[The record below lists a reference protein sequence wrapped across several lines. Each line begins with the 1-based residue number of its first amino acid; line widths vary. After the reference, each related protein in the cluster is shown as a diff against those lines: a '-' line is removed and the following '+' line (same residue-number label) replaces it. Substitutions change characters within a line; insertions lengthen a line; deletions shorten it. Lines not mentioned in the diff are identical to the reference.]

1 MEKDRNRKLKLL
13 KLLELLR
20 QETDE
25 QHPMKTTDICQR
37 LESMDISC
45 DRRIL
50 ASEIQTLC
58 EQGYEIQQCQ
68 VGRAK
73 GYYIDDRAF
82 SVPELRM
89 LIDAVEAS
97 QLLTDKKTQELI
109 DKIVRLSGDRQA
121 EILKSSIVRFN
132 TAKPTNER
140 IYYTIEALERAIR
153 LKKKVTL
160 RYFHL
165 NEHREKVYRSEN
177 GIHTVE
183 PIALV
188 YNNDRYYLTCYN
200 PTADRNYNYRLDRIE
215 WVEILDDKISK
226 NAVIRSRSVAKYTA
240 QVFRMYGGTPEKV
253 TLLFD
258 AHMID
263 YIYEKFGMDTKIW
276 PCGESQYT
284 ARVYVQLSPTFY
296 GWLFQFAGKLK
307 IIAPEGAC
315 REYKEML
322 KSQWNNHYDLIQSS
336 ENI

>member
-1 MEKDRNRKLKLL
+1 MERDKNRKMKLL
-13 KLLELLR
+13 KLLEIL
-20 QETDE
+20 QKETDE
-25 QHPMKTTDICQR
+25 QHPITTAELCQR

-73 GYYIDDRAF
+73 GYFIDDRIF

-97 QLLTDKKTQELI
+97 QLLTEKKTQELI

-132 TAKPTNER
+132 SAKPTNER
-140 IYYTIEALERAIR
+140 IYYTIEALEKAIR
-153 LKKKVTL
+153 EKKKVTI

-215 WVEILDDKISK
+215 WVEILDEKISK
-226 NAVIRSRSVAKYTA
+226 NAIIRSRSVAKYTA

-258 AHMID
+258 AQMID
-263 YIYEKFGMDTKIW
+263 YIYEKFGMDTKIC
-276 PCGESQYT
+276 PCGETQYT
-284 ARVYVQLSPTFY
+284 ARVDVQLSPTFWA
-296 GWLFQFAGKLK
+296 WLFQFAGKMR
-307 IIAPEGAC
+307 IAAPETAVQQ
-315 REYKEML
+315 YKEMMQQTL
-322 KSQWNNHYDLIQSS
+322 N
-336 ENI
+336 EE